1 MNMLRCISVFI
12 MTLSCAYVVGQNSV
26 PQIMERE
33 SSTEK
38 IQKCRKLVYDNTL
51 NSRDT
56 ATVHELLNYAQSTLE
71 TELNIAFTLDE
82 YRMLFLL
89 NGFYTD
95 FINSVKTIDDS
106 TYYARSVGKNSVVN
120 DRLYYFALSR
130 LYTDE
135 VIDSISSS
143 TAINDDEKRFI
154 SLYIDYLMARN
165 SDALNDKSNAY
176 LATAPAAPFERYT
189 RKYIRHVYEPFHK
202 FGFDIEYTSGVRIMT
217 QSAADIDNLA
227 FAWGAKFS
235 LLYRRFVFQMGFDRS
250 FGRAHSKL
258 LIDDHEISRDKRYA
272 NSSMTFFAGYL
283 FPIAKSWYLL
293 PTAGVQ
299 FSQLEEYRFW
309 LKTSYSDDSYSF
321 SKTKPGFA
329 IEFGRILTS
338 WHDETRGG
346 DVNSW
351 SMHAGL
357 RYAYMPTTFQLQS
370 GTYDGVTHC
379 ITLTAGFSF
388 SRGRRVY

>member
-1 MNMLRCISVFI
+1 MLRCISVFI

-26 PQIMERE
+26 PQIMRRE

-56 ATVHELLNYAQSTLE
+56 AAVHELLNYAQSTLE

-95 FINSVKTIDDS
+95 FINSIKTIDDS
-106 TYYARSVGKNSVVN
+106 TYYARSIGKNSEAK
-120 DRLYYFALSR
+120 DKLYYRAMTR
-130 LYTDE
+130 LYTE
-135 VIDSISSS
+135 NIIDSISSS

-154 SLYIDYLMARN
+154 ALYIDYLVTRN
-165 SDALNDKSNAY
+165 SDVLNDKSDAY
-176 LATAPAAPFERYT
+176 LATAPAAPFARYT

-250 FGRAHSKL
+250 FGRAHSKH
-258 LIDDHEISRDKRYA
+258 LIDGHEISRGKRYA
-272 NSSMTFFAGYL
+272 NSTMTFFAGYL

-370 GTYDGVTHC
+370 GTYDGVAHC